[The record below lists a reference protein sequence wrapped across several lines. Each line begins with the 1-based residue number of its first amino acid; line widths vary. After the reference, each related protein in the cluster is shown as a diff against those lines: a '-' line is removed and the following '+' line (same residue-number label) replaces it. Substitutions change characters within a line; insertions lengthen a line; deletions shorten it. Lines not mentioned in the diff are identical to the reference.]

1 MNGISEWFPAGPP
14 IREEQQIGRIPF
26 IDSLEER
33 MLGAE
38 KVKLLEGRRSGKSS
52 VGQAVVRRFHAG
64 DRPAA
69 QIDLS
74 RTANAAGAA
83 DLLAE
88 QLAPALAL
96 AGQAK
101 RATGWLAALFAK
113 LDQQSV
119 EGRIAG
125 VVAHLL
131 SDRRSPAAVL
141 ERSADALAGESG
153 VVLIDEAHL
162 ITTWDAQD
170 QQGLREFLRNDTRVG
185 VIISSSERSALA
197 RLTAQDQPLQYV
209 GQRVP
214 LPRIA
219 DEDWRAAL
227 PARFEAVGAPVD
239 DDALALIL
247 EESRGHPYC
256 TMLLARE
263 SLRAGLAGS
272 ATTAAAVYAGLLIA
286 RRDEAWELRDAA

>member
-14 IREEQQIGRIPF
+14 IREEQQIGRGPF
-26 IDSLEER
+26 IDSLEDR

-74 RTANAAGAA
+74 RVADAAHAS

-101 RATGWLAALFAK
+101 RATGWLAGMFAK
-113 LDQQSV
+113 LDQQSA
-119 EGRIAG
+119 EGTVAG
-125 VVAHLL
+125 VVAELL
-131 SDRRSPAAVL
+131 GDRKSPAEVL
-141 ERSADALAGESG
+141 ERSANALAGETG
-153 VVLIDEAHL
+153 VVLIDEAHRL
-162 ITTWDAQD
+162 TGWTLEH

-185 VIISSSERSALA
+185 VIIASSERSALE
-197 RLTAQDQPLQYV
+197 RLTGEGQPFQYV
-209 GQRVP
+209 GQRLP

-227 PARFEAVGAPVD
+227 PARFEAVGAPLD

-263 SLRAGLAGS
+263 SARAGLAGA
-272 ATTAAAVYAGLLIA
+272 ATTITAVYAGLLTA
-286 RRDEAWELRDAA
+286 RRDEAWELRDAP

>member
-1 MNGISEWFPAGPP
+1 
-14 IREEQQIGRIPF
+14 
-26 IDSLEER
+26 
-33 MLGAE
+33 MLDAE

-74 RTANAAGAA
+74 RVADAAHAA

-101 RATGWLAALFAK
+101 RATGWLAGLFAK
-113 LDQQSV
+113 LDQQSA
-119 EGRIAG
+119 EGTIAG
-125 VVAHLL
+125 VVAELL
-131 SDRRSPAAVL
+131 GDRRSPAEVL
-141 ERSADALAGESG
+141 ERSAAALAGESG

-162 ITTWDAQD
+162 ITAWAPEH
-170 QQGLREFLRNDTRVG
+170 QQSLREFLRDDSRVG
-185 VIISSSERSALA
+185 VIIASSERSALE
-197 RLTAQDQPLQYV
+197 RLTGEGQPLQYV
-209 GQRVP
+209 GQRLP

-227 PARFEAVGAPVD
+227 PARFEAVGAPAD
-239 DDALALIL
+239 EDALALIL

-263 SLRAGLAGS
+263 SARAGLAGA
-272 ATTAAAVYAGLLIA
+272 ATTTAAVYAGLLIA
-286 RRDEAWELRDAA
+286 RRDEAWELRDGP

>member
-14 IREEQQIGRIPF
+14 IREEQQVGRGPF
-26 IDSLEER
+26 IDSLEDR

-69 QIDLS
+69 QVDLS
-74 RTANAAGAA
+74 RVADGARAA

-101 RATGWLAALFAK
+101 RATGWLAGLFAK
-113 LDQQSV
+113 LEEKSP
-119 EGRIAG
+119 EGTIAG
-125 VVAHLL
+125 VAAELL
-131 SDRRSPAAVL
+131 GDRRSPADVL
-141 ERSADALAGESG
+141 ERSAVALAGEAG
-153 VVLIDEAHL
+153 AVLIDEAHL
-162 ITTWDAQD
+162 VTTWTTEHQR
-170 QQGLREFLRNDTRVG
+170 GLREFLRNDTRIG
-185 VIISSSERSALA
+185 VIISSSEQSALEL
-197 RLTAQDQPLQYV
+197 LTGEDQPLEYV
-209 GQRVP
+209 GQRLP

-239 DDALALIL
+239 EDALALIL

-263 SLRAGLAGS
+263 SARAGLAGS
-272 ATTAAAVYAGLLIA
+272 ATTTAAVYAGLLIA
-286 RRDEAWELRDAA
+286 RNDEAWGLRDAS